1 MTRELG
7 PDERAL
13 TPEEIALEDAEN
25 NPAPLTPFEKAQM
38 RGYQEPGDLAV
49 FAYERDHPQE
59 A

>member
-25 NPAPLTPFEKAQM
+25 DPAEILPGDDDWPRARPYQEDGHLAVPPEPAP
-38 RGYQEPGDLAV
+38 
-49 FAYERDHPQE
+49 
-59 A
+59 